1 MRTSLIANISR
12 KSLRFSGKSRVLH
25 PNGHLITLVSNDAS
39 FMEWSA
45 FLVHFVWVQPIIII
59 VGCILLLVNLGY
71 SALVGIAIL
80 VLNTP
85 IQAFFVKRMFA
96 TRQAQLDIVDK
107 RVRLLTEG
115 APYSSDTVVGAHG

>member
-59 VGCILLLVNLGY
+59 VGCILLLVVRPCLP
-71 SALVGIAIL
+71 SLDHRRRIADDAW
-80 VLNTP
+80 T
-85 IQAFFVKRMFA
+85 
-96 TRQAQLDIVDK
+96 T
-107 RVRLLTEG
+107 
-115 APYSSDTVVGAHG
+115 